1 MGLSDIGWSQLYFTK
16 WRWQH
21 HDITSSYDEDKACL
35 MVNVGLHLTWAC
47 MYMFMFF
54 FMPFQHRK
62 PGYLSPVTALY
73 FPFSPNLWVAT
84 ISAIFLSLCFSS
96 IYAIAHPEPELSAYN
111 LVTMTLA
118 SIYKKENLRPLKSV
132 TVR

>member
-1 MGLSDIGWSQLYFTK
+1 MGLSDVGWSQLYFTR

-21 HDITSSYDEDKACL
+21 HDITSSYDEDQACL
-35 MVNVGLHLTWAC
+35 MVNVEFHLNFTC
-47 MYMFMFF
+47 LSTSFSH
-54 FMPFQHRK
+54 FQHRK

-73 FPFSPNLWVAT
+73 FPFSPNLWVST
-84 ISAIFLSLCFSS
+84 ISAIFLSLCFSL

-118 SIYKKENLRPLKSV
+118 SIYKKDNLRPLKSV

>member
-1 MGLSDIGWSQLYFTK
+1 MGLSDVGWSQLYFTR

-21 HDITSSYDEDKACL
+21 HDITSSYDEDQACL
-35 MVNVGLHLTWAC
+35 MVNVDFQLTFAC
-47 MYMFMFF
+47 LSTSFIH
-54 FMPFQHRK
+54 FQHKK

-73 FPFSPNLWVAT
+73 FPFSPNLWVST
-84 ISAIFLSLCFSS
+84 ISAIFLSLCFSL

-118 SIYKKENLRPLKSV
+118 SIYKKDNLRPLKSV